1 MRTISRTIELTKA
14 QIEAL
19 HTTAVPLVLAP
30 VSGKAVVVLGAQ
42 IWKTSGLAATSTDAD
57 LSICYGAATTGD
69 FLFTN
74 VDNATGAL
82 GDNAQNRIQ
91 VATIVGSIAA
101 QASGAAVSLFSN
113 QAITCGAGD
122 TTAKVKIDFQIIDL

>member
-1 MRTISRTIELTKA
+1 MRTISRTIDLTKA

-30 VSGKAVVVLGAQ
+30 VSGKAIVVLGAQ
-42 IWKTSGLAATSTDAD
+42 LWKTSGLATVSTAAD

-69 FLFTN
+69 FLLTN
-74 VDNATGAL
+74 VDSSTGAL

-101 QASGAAVSLFSN
+101 QASGVAVNLFSN
-113 QAITCGAGD
+113 EAITCGAGD
-122 TTAKVKIDFQIIDL
+122 TTAKIKVDFQVIDL